1 MKEGPKFA
9 PRDRGIRTIARQGRL
24 AGLLGLLA
32 GAAMLAYAAAYD
44 VSNRQTIFIIG
55 AVFLSVS
62 LSLLFFSRL
71 IEKRN
76 PFPED

>member
-1 MKEGPKFA
+1 MGKSPKSLEEIVT
-9 PRDRGIRTIARQGRL
+9 IRAIARQGWL
-24 AGLLGLLA
+24 AGWLGFVL
-32 GAAMLAYAAAYD
+32 GAAMLGYAAAYD

-62 LSLLFFSRL
+62 LSLLFFSKL
-71 IEKRN
+71 IDKRN